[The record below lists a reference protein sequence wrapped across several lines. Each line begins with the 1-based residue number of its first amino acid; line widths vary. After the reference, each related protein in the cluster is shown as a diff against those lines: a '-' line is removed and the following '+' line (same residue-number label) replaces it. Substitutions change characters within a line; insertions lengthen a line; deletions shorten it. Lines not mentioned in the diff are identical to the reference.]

1 MSAARHY
8 PGAWGSWF
16 WIVVTAAIIC
26 SCCRQVGTFL
36 LSNDLPFESDR
47 WDIRAA
53 WILIRGLGILFL
65 SFFLI
70 SPPNNEFFGLVYETG
85 SADFSLNYFNAII
98 GAIALSTG
106 PFGMLLCLVPLHRQQ
121 QSQSNLRGRLPAVI
135 FTIVVLVLLVHGLRE
150 TMNINGL
157 IHVATTGIEQGM
169 KHPAEMEL
177 GMYPTQ
183 ALDWNQRL
191 EDFTQATNQCL
202 LPAFAIALSLAVLT
216 IARSQKL
223 RMAFLL
229 ACLVSNSVLIW
240 KLFGIYNNEL
250 ASLNNSWS
258 QTIALPG
265 RMALISLLLFCCFCG
280 CLVALRSSP
289 PQMLNQNRD
298 KLSSFNQPIW
308 LLLVTFIFS
317 IVEIYVYTKWNP
329 FSTML
334 EALFGN
340 APSSGFFGLELSPS
354 SYSPVQL
361 GTVFFNFSR
370 DYFYMIW
377 VILFFLLIVKGIL
390 AQLETKQELEWI
402 TTTRFDYSVFALSL
416 AWAISL
422 VPLSLFLGN
431 YGFASCLDHQSF
443 AWQFVEFISYGEFEY
458 DSFSWIFALLVLGI
472 GAYWVRIVYFQSS
485 ANKASE

>member
-26 SCCRQVGTFL
+26 SCCRQVGTLL

-402 TTTRFDYSVFALSL
+402 TTTRFD
-416 AWAISL
+416 
-422 VPLSLFLGN
+422 
-431 YGFASCLDHQSF
+431 
-443 AWQFVEFISYGEFEY
+443 
-458 DSFSWIFALLVLGI
+458 
-472 GAYWVRIVYFQSS
+472 
-485 ANKASE
+485 